1 MKPYLLF
8 LSGLMCASGL
18 SLFASGIDATATYT
32 DSQISPGDFQYD
44 LTLNNTGTT
53 TIGTFWFSWVITPS
67 GANGFL
73 PDTPTDVV
81 DPTGWTDV
89 LTNGGAAIQ
98 FKTSSDLLAS
108 GDSLSGFEFDSTM
121 TPAQLQMDFTGT
133 GVGDGD
139 PIATSFVYAGAPL
152 AGPSDQFVVT
162 PATAATPEPATTLIV
177 AVGFGLI
184 VLASSSMRKLKKS
197 LES

>member
-1 MKPYLLF
+1 MRPFLLLLGVF
-8 LSGLMCASGL
+8 ICAGGPT
-18 SLFASGIDATATYT
+18 LFASSIDATATYT
-32 DSQISPGDFQYD
+32 DSEISPGEFQYD

-53 TIGTFWFSWVITPS
+53 TIGTFWFSWVITPN

-73 PDTPTDVV
+73 PDTPTNVV
-81 DPTGWTDV
+81 DPTGWTDI

-98 FKTSSDLLAS
+98 FKTSSNLLAS
-108 GDSLSGFEFDSTM
+108 GNSLSGFQFDSTM
-121 TPAQLQMDFTGT
+121 TPAQLQMDFAGS

-152 AGPSDQFVVT
+152 VGSSDQFVPT
-162 PATAATPEPATTLIV
+162 AATAATPEPATTLIV
-177 AVGFGLI
+177 AIGFGLI
-184 VLASSSMRKLKKS
+184 VLTSSSIRKHKKY

>member
-1 MKPYLLF
+1 MRPFLLLF
-8 LSGLMCASGL
+8 GVFICASGPN
-18 SLFASGIDATATYT
+18 LFASSIDATATYT
-32 DSQISPGDFQYD
+32 DSEISPGEFQYD

-53 TIGTFWFSWVITPS
+53 NIGTFWFSWIP
-67 GANGFL
+67 GAGFMSAS
-73 PDTPTDVV
+73 PTDIV
-81 DPTGWTDV
+81 DPAGWTDI
-89 LTNGGAAIQ
+89 LTNGGAGIQ

-121 TPAQLQMDFTGT
+121 TPAQLQKDFTGS

-152 AGPSDQFVVT
+152 VGPSDQFVAT
-162 PATAATPEPATTLIV
+162 AATAATPEPATTLIV
-177 AVGFGLI
+177 AIGFGLI
-184 VLASSSMRKLKKS
+184 VLTSSSMRKRKKY